1 MKRCSPGVG
10 LCLGSSGAGVGGG
23 DSVSEVVGVER
34 HSLLSESVS
43 MASVS
48 MLAETL
54 VERLVEMFWLHLA
67 VGLSSSGRV

>member
-10 LCLGSSGAGVGGG
+10 LCLGSSGGG
-23 DSVSEVVGVER
+23 DSVAEVVRVKR

-48 MLAETL
+48 ILAEML
-54 VERLVEMFWLHLA
+54 VERLVEMF
-67 VGLSSSGRV
+67 

>member
-1 MKRCSPGVG
+1 MKWCSPGVG
-10 LCLGSSGAGVGGG
+10 LCLESSDAGVRDR

-43 MASVS
+43 MVSVS

-67 VGLSSSGRV
+67 VGLSSLG